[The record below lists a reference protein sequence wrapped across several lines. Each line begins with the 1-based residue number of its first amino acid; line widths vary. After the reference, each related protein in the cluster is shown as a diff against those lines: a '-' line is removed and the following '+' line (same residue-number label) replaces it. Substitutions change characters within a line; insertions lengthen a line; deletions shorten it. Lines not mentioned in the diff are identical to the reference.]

1 MMISDEITKE
11 PQAGKS
17 VMLTIDSNF
26 QNMVERIVQY
36 HMDFLHS
43 PYYTTAMDAN
53 LRGKDTEV
61 GSAVVLDVRDG
72 SVLAMATLPS
82 YDINQLVEDYASV
95 LNAENSPLLNRA
107 INGEYRP
114 GSTFKTI
121 TATAGLAEGVI

>member
-53 LRGKDTEV
+53 LRGKDNR
-61 GSAVVLDVRDG
+61 GRLRSRAGRQGRLGAGDG
-72 SVLAMATLPS
+72 DPPELA
-82 YDINQLVEDYASV
+82 I
-95 LNAENSPLLNRA
+95 
-107 INGEYRP
+107 
-114 GSTFKTI
+114 
-121 TATAGLAEGVI
+121 